1 MKEEWPFLIGD
12 TSTYPQ
18 CQELARDARTAGAEA
33 MLCPSA
39 RRENGTTSPVFI
51 LEVLSDATILGVV
64 VIQLDENGSMS
75 AIRN

>member
-1 MKEEWPFLIGD
+1 MKNEWPFLTGD
-12 TSTYPQ
+12 TSAYPQ
-18 CQELARDARTAGAEA
+18 CQEIAQEARTAGGES

-51 LEVLSDATILGVV
+51 LEVLSDATLLGVV
-64 VIQLDENGSMS
+64 VIQIDENGTMS